1 MYSRIGTA
9 RMVATIFASLFVST
23 LTVAS
28 AVGLAYPPTAQI
40 A

>member
-1 MYSRIGTA
+1 MYDRIGTA
-9 RMVATIFASLFVST
+9 RMVATIFASLMFSA

-28 AVGLAYPPTAQI
+28 AVGPAYPPAAQI

>member
-1 MYSRIGTA
+1 MYHRIGTV

-23 LTVAS
+23 LAVAA
-28 AVGLAYPPTAQI
+28 AVGPAYPHSAYV